1 MAGTSNNINSINQ
14 NQQNS
19 GFPPYLDWYA
29 MRTSAINYLGP
40 ITGSYWTD
48 YNVHDPGITTLE
60 ALIYAILDLGY
71 RTHLPFGSLLAG
83 PAGSGGPTMTSPA
96 SFTAGQSFGD
106 NPLTIL
112 DYRKL
117 LMDIGEV
124 RNAWLEPDQTLYNG
138 LYRVYLELAKDAADF
153 PGHHAWEA
161 YQTRVRQEVRRRL
174 RVYRN
179 LCEDVQD
186 IEVLDKL
193 FIGVQAD
200 LEVVPGTSVATAYQG
215 VVAALYSF
223 FSPVPTFYTLG
234 QLMANNMTPDT
245 IFLGRPY
252 GKRPSHGFLLDEEM
266 PDRSTGIQL
275 SAVYDAIQAVP
286 GLKTIRTLH
295 LLDARGQRINP
306 GDNEW
311 GIQIPSR
318 SIPGFLL
325 SVSSF
330 RWYMNGQLLTT
341 DLSSY
346 NASLERTG
354 RYANKVEYPA
364 GSSALDL
371 SSPPSMTLQGLDY
384 YRSIQND
391 FPLVYGIGPGGLP
404 ADVSALRQSQ
414 ALQFKAFLLFF
425 DQLLADYV
433 AQLANLAQI
442 FSMSAPTTATTYFRG
457 NLGSVPDL
465 AQLLRFPPQ
474 AAGTIGGSALLIPV
488 AVQAWEQIL
497 KAAVAIPSGQTP
509 TQFPTTP
516 ARKSTGSVPG
526 ILGSHTQHLPGRG
539 AAEFGRGAAELRIL
553 AGSEII
559 SSASAAALQPYNFSS
574 AVARDT
580 ALATVTVLFTGDP
593 PASLTVQQ
601 DDGRWRYYFI
611 KVDPDYVLLSQNSF
625 ATQADAQGEAATV
638 LYTGQNTDNYTRVSL
653 GEVSQYSFSL
663 TSTTDSYNEYL
674 QDILENKQ
682 DYTPRR
688 TLFLQHLLARFAEA
702 FTDYALLEAGFASPG
717 QIAQDQI
724 DGMQNF
730 LGHWPVLSG
739 DRGKGAEFP
748 ASSGSGLQQRIY
760 AYCGIPDTPKSILC
774 HFEVYRSEEYF
785 RLGIRVGGEVLF
797 TCQESFSEKQIFS
810 ALRGLVGAL
819 SDRSAYAVRYDEKT
833 ADYGLEVTFYGQYNA
848 RSTSRWLEAPA
859 AERAAET
866 SFRLFGREPVKD
878 DIVPVAFE
886 CRPRLLN
893 SEEQVVRAG
902 VEGFPDAVIAAE
914 AAYLLLSGIDDE
926 HLWARVDPIPL
937 GGLRRNNYPG
947 LPAGQVMAV
956 SSFRRT
962 TDQDVLGAGKEE
974 RWSFEVLDGGHYFR
988 FRSTGDYE
996 SQDEAREAA
1005 DQLLHFLCDRRFY
1018 ILRRLHGEIQ
1028 VVIRVDDVDWAEGEP
1043 RWGEEVSAG
1052 AWVADIIRRTRRHR
1066 FQLDVECKPVR
1077 WRWLYY
1083 LGMPD
1088 VGLLRFESLHEYRS
1102 PEAAMT
1108 AARGWYSDGAHI
1120 PGHSRS
1126 PLEARLLEAREA
1138 ALRLMAGEADAERRC
1153 LIPIEP
1159 AFRGAY
1165 LYRLVDKDHP
1175 RAFHP
1180 EGRHSREAAEEL
1192 RDDLILRWQ
1201 KGYRFIELCL
1211 GGDNIRLDPPT
1222 NYRYLLRCRNDYF
1235 GLLGVTSSDRELVL
1249 FESGKHYP
1257 TEAEAQADFQTRY
1270 FEYLRLAADPRN
1282 YGEGRPIRIAGAEH
1296 GDYPPLLIVP
1306 AATSDALI
1314 DASLDVVDTLVRATR
1329 TYPFREEHH
1338 HHHPARYSF
1347 VLGPDWKSADSFSS
1361 PGEAQETFNDFLLLL
1376 NYAGNYFIEIDWAA
1390 CNYRIGIREVLLE
1403 SCDRFHDEAEA
1414 WGWEGVERCIGVAQ
1428 TKGGFHLSQRPDC
1441 SYTYCVACP
1450 NPHVIHPC
1458 TYDNAAH
1465 RDRALERLRQH
1476 PGYFITDGYW
1486 LYSGGHRFMLRNGLA
1501 HPVAWVPV
1509 PDPASEETIVDRI
1522 IDIIAAIDRVARP
1535 QPFGTGWQLIVEQ
1548 GPHSF
1553 AIDQVEDEP
1562 ADSWL
1567 RKLHEI
1573 ANYFPV
1579 TRDTPLPGHYGPVNY
1594 QLVVKLP
1601 GFSDPVVPVSDSR
1614 DCGCPPV
1621 PGGDNLCYAAWIGR
1635 APFRTAWDAWKA
1647 WLDILPVLAE
1657 DRNYRPV
1664 FTEEIGQYGI
1674 VLQERKTLVTCNPQ
1688 HYPYA
1693 QVAVDAMERTKARIN
1708 TEGLHLIE
1716 HLLLRNARAYAP
1728 IPVCTSPDPCASTGA
1743 QPGADPYSF
1752 ILTVALPAWPARFR
1766 TPANRALLE
1775 SIIQRETPAHILPRI
1790 LWLTPGNMCRF
1801 EMFYRGWADH
1811 LRRQAEVGHA
1821 DIHHADIHH
1830 FCHLFDET
1838 AFIRFLFEV
1847 GSIGPILGSPC
1858 EPQRDQDHNNV
1869 WLNEIN
1875 DVYCWGAPV
1884 KATVEAPVEVTYE
1897 PLVEASDEPL
1907 FEAREEPPVE
1917 PPEEPESPP
1926 PILSPKELRDIRRV
1940 QRARHT
1946 RYAKAIEAWKKAT
1959 GTPLLA
1965 SKSEAFLL
1973 DPDPSLRRLEELLT
1987 EIHETEAGDP
1997 AIRIAKLKSPHLAA
2011 TALAIFLDRIIEKSI
2026 TYQIL
2031 EQLAEVLRRSGHR
2044 IGEPDAFYTTWRPDE
2059 LLPLTSRLDLPRLH
2073 KLLKEN
2079 IHYRP

>member
-1 MAGTSNNINSINQ
+1 MAGTSNNTNSINQ
-14 NQQNS
+14 DQQNS
-19 GFPPYLDWYA
+19 GFPPYLDWNA

-83 PAGSGGPTMTSPA
+83 PAGTTGPTMTSPA
-96 SFTAGQSFGD
+96 FFTAGQSFGD

-117 LMDIGEV
+117 LMDISEV

-153 PGHHAWEA
+153 PDHHAWEA
-161 YQTRVRQEVRRRL
+161 YQTHVRKEVRRQL
-174 RVYRN
+174 RVHRN

-234 QLMANNMTPDT
+234 QLTANNMSLDT

-252 GKRPSHGFLLDEEM
+252 GKRSSHGFLRDQDM
-266 PDRSTGIQL
+266 PDRPTTIQL
-275 SAVYDAIQAVP
+275 SAVYDAIQAIP
-286 GLKTIRTLH
+286 GLKTIRSLH
-295 LLDARGQRINP
+295 LVDTHGQRLNP
-306 GDNEW
+306 GNNEW
-311 GIQIPSR
+311 GIPIPSR

-346 NASLERTG
+346 NAGLERSG
-354 RYANKVEYPA
+354 RYANKILYPA

-442 FSMSAPTTATTYFRG
+442 FSMSAPTTATTYFQG
-457 NLGSVPDL
+457 NLQSVPDL

-474 AAGTIGGSALLIPV
+474 AAGTIGGAVLLIPI
-488 AVQAWEQIL
+488 AAQAWEQL
-497 KAAVAIPSGQTP
+497 LTNAVPTPSGQTP
-509 TQFPTTP
+509 TQFQTTP
-516 ARKSTGSVPG
+516 ARRSTGSVPG
-526 ILGSHTQHLPGRG
+526 IIGSHTQHLL
-539 AAEFGRGAAELRIL
+539 GRGAAELRIV

-559 SSASAAALQPYNFSS
+559 SSARAAALQPYNFST
-574 AVARDT
+574 AIARDT

-593 PASLTVQQ
+593 PATQTVQQ

-611 KVDPDYVLLSQNSF
+611 KVDQDYVLLSQNSF

-638 LYTGQNTDNYTRVSL
+638 LYIGQNPDNYARVSL

-682 DYTPRR
+682 DYTQRR

-702 FTDYALLEAGFASPG
+702 FTDYALLEAGFASPT
-717 QIAQDQI
+717 QIAQGQI
-724 DGMQNF
+724 DGIQNF
-730 LGHWPVLSG
+730 LSRWPVLSG
-739 DRGKGAEFP
+739 DRGKAT
-748 ASSGSGLQQRIY
+748 GLEERIY
-760 AYCGIPDTPKSILC
+760 AYCGIPDTPGSILC
-774 HFEVYRSEEYF
+774 HFEVFRGEECF
-785 RLGIRVGGEVLF
+785 RLGIKVSGEVLF
-797 TCQESFSEKQIFS
+797 TCQDSFNEKQVFS

-819 SDRSAYAVRYDEKT
+819 SDRSAYAVAYDEKT
-833 ADYGLEVTFYGQYNA
+833 ADYGLEVTFYGRYNA
-848 RSTSRWLEAPA
+848 RSTNRWLEVSA
-859 AERAAET
+859 AERAAEA
-866 SFRLFGREPVKD
+866 SFRLFQREPVKD
-878 DIVPVAFE
+878 DIVPVVFE

-893 SEEQVVRAG
+893 SAEQVVRVG

-926 HLWARVDPIPL
+926 HLWARVDPNPL

-1005 DQLLHFLCDRRFY
+1005 DQLLHFLCDHRFFM
-1018 ILRRLHGEIQ
+1018 LRRLHGEIQ
-1028 VVIRVDDVDWAEGEP
+1028 VVIRVDNVDWAEGEP
-1043 RWGEEVSAG
+1043 RWNDELSAG
-1052 AWVADIIRRTRRHR
+1052 AWVDDIIRRARRHL

-1083 LGMPD
+1083 LGMAD

-1108 AARGWYSDGAHI
+1108 AARDWYGDGSHF
-1120 PGHSRS
+1120 PDHSRS
-1126 PLEARLLEAREA
+1126 PLATRLLEAREA
-1138 ALRLMAGEADAERRC
+1138 ALRLMTGEADAERRC

-1159 AFRGAY
+1159 TFRGAY

-1211 GGDNIRLDPPT
+1211 GGDNIRLDPPA

-1235 GLLGVTSSDRELVL
+1235 VRLGVTGPDRELVL
-1249 FESGKHYP
+1249 FESGKYYP

-1270 FEYLRLAADPRN
+1270 FEDLRLAADPGN
-1282 YGEGRPIRIAGAEH
+1282 YGEDRPIRIAGAEH

-1306 AATSDALI
+1306 AATRDALI
-1314 DASLDVVDTLVRATR
+1314 DASLDIVDTLVRAAR
-1329 TYPFREEHH
+1329 TYPFREDRH
-1338 HHHPARYSF
+1338 HHHPPRYSF
-1347 VLGPDWKSADSFSS
+1347 VLGPDWKSADNFSS

-1390 CNYRIGIREVLLE
+1390 CNYRVGIREVLLE

-1428 TKGGFHLSQRPDC
+1428 TKGGFHLSRRPDC

-1458 TYDNAAH
+1458 IYDNAAH
-1465 RDRALERLRQH
+1465 RDRALERLRRH

-1486 LYSGGHRFMLRNGLA
+1486 SYSGGHRFMLRNGLA
-1501 HPVAWVPV
+1501 HPVAWVPL
-1509 PDPASEETIVDRI
+1509 PDPASEETIVNRI
-1522 IDIIAAIDRVARP
+1522 IDIIAAIDRGARP

-1548 GPHSF
+1548 GPHTF
-1553 AIDQVEDEP
+1553 AIDTVEDEP

-1567 RKLHEI
+1567 RKLNEI
-1573 ANYFPV
+1573 ADYFPV
-1579 TRDTPLPGHYGPVNY
+1579 TRETPLPGHYGPVNY

-1614 DCGCPPV
+1614 GCGCPPA

-1647 WLDILPVLAE
+1647 WLDIMPVLAD
-1657 DRNYRPV
+1657 DRNYLPI

-1674 VLQERKTLVTCNPQ
+1674 VLQERKTLLACNPQ

-1693 QVAVDAMERTKARIN
+1693 QLAVGAMERTKARLN
-1708 TEGLHLIE
+1708 TEGLHMIE

-1728 IPVCTSPDPCASTGA
+1728 IPVCTSPDPCASTGVQA
-1743 QPGADPYSF
+1743 GADPYSF
-1752 ILTVALPAWPARFR
+1752 ILTMALPAWPARFR

-1790 LWLTPGNMCRF
+1790 LWLTPRDMCRF
-1801 EMFYRGWADH
+1801 ELYYRGWVDH
-1811 LRRQAEVGHA
+1811 LRRQAEA
-1821 DIHHADIHH
+1821 HHHDLHH
-1830 FCHLFDET
+1830 PCHLFDEA

-1847 GSIGPILGSPC
+1847 RSIGPILGSPC
-1858 EPQRDQDHNNV
+1858 EPQRDQDHNNI

-1875 DVYCWGAPV
+1875 DLYCWGAPV
-1884 KATVEAPVEVTYE
+1884 EAPRQPETR
-1897 PLVEASDEPL
+1897 A
-1907 FEAREEPPVE
+1907 FEEPETFPVE
-1917 PPEEPESPP
+1917 TRAFEEPESPP
-1926 PILSPKELRDIRRV
+1926 PVLSPKELREIRRV

-1946 RYAKAIEAWKKAT
+1946 RHAKAIEAWKKAT
-1959 GTPLLA
+1959 GTHLLA

-1987 EIHETEAGDP
+1987 EINETEAGNP
-1997 AIRIAKLKSPHLAA
+1997 AIRTSKLKSPHLAA
-2011 TALAIFLDRIIEKSI
+2011 TALAIFLDRIIEKPI
-2026 TYQIL
+2026 THQTL

-2044 IGEPDAFYTTWRPDE
+2044 IGEADVFYTAWRPGD
-2059 LLPLTSRLDLPRLH
+2059 LRPLISQMDLSRLL

-2079 IHYRP
+2079 IRHMP